1 MTRRRLRTLAVL
13 AAVVMAGAAFGLYW
27 FQPWKLFTSKRIAD
41 PVPAVAPAGSAPGGA
56 TAGPV
61 ARLLASGAFVSHEH
75 STRGRAQLVLLPDG
89 RRQLLLLGLSTS
101 DGPDLRVWLTDR
113 PVSRSG
119 WHTFDD
125 GRYVEV
131 ARLKGNEGNQAYD
144 LPAGTDLAGLR
155 SVTIWCRRFAV
166 SFGAAPLNR
175 G

>member
-1 MTRRRLRTLAVL
+1 MTRRRLRLLAVP
-13 AAVVMAGAAFGLYW
+13 AVVLLVGAAFGLYW

-41 PVPAVAPAGSAPGGA
+41 PVPAVAPVGSGVSGGPA
-56 TAGPV
+56 
-61 ARLLASGAFVSHEH
+61 ARLLAEGTFVSHEH
-75 STRGRAQLVLLPDG
+75 PTRGRAQLVVLPDG

-113 PVSRSG
+113 AVSRSG

-131 ARLKGNEGNQAYD
+131 ARLKGNHGDQVYD

-166 SFGAAPLNR
+166 SFGAAPLDR